1 MPRIITEITPLSK
14 TDCFY
19 LAARD
24 KKMFDYPLHRHE
36 EYELN
41 FVSHCTGA
49 RRVVGDSMEELGAYD
64 LVLIGGGLPH
74 CWEQYHCTSESI
86 HEVTIQFSS
95 DLLSPQLMMK
105 TQLDSIREMFER
117 ARTGLAFSMPTIL
130 SLYSK
135 LEELTQAQP
144 GFLRLLKLFEILYL
158 LSRSSEDSHTLSSSS
173 FAEVKSSTDSRRVR
187 KVEDEIEQNYSR
199 QIYLKDLAD
208 MVGMTPTA
216 FSRFFKVRTGRTLS
230 DYIIDI
236 RMGHAARMLVNTT
249 MTMSEICY
257 ECGFNNISN
266 FNRIFKKRKG
276 CCPKE
281 FRDSYMKAKLII

>member
-1 MPRIITEITPLSK
+1 MSK
-14 TDCFY
+14 ADCFY
-19 LAARD
+19 LASRD
-24 KKMFDYPLHRHE
+24 KMMFDYPLHRHE

-41 FVSHCTGA
+41 FVCHCAGA
-49 RRVVGDSMEELGAYD
+49 RRVVGDSMEELGEYD
-64 LVLIGGGLPH
+64 LVLVGGGLPH
-74 CWEQYHCTSESI
+74 CWEQHHCTSRCI
-86 HEVTIQFSS
+86 HEVTIQFSA
-95 DLLSPQLMMK
+95 DLLSQELLMK
-105 TQLDSIREMFER
+105 TQLGSIRDMLER
-117 ARTGLAFSMPTIL
+117 AKTGLAFDMPAIM
-130 SLYSK
+130 SLYGK
-135 LEELTQAQP
+135 LDELTQAQP
-144 GFLRLLKLFEILYL
+144 GFMRLLKLLEVLYL
-158 LSRSSEDSHTLSSSS
+158 MSMKMADNSHTLSSAS
-173 FAEVKSSTDSRRVR
+173 FADVKNPTDSRRVR
-187 KVEDEIEQNYSR
+187 KVEDEISQNYNR

-236 RMGHAARMLVNTT
+236 RMGHAARMLVDTT

-281 FRDSYMKAKLII
+281 FRDSYMKAKLIV

>member
-1 MPRIITEITPLSK
+1 MI
-14 TDCFY
+14 
-19 LAARD
+19 
-24 KKMFDYPLHRHE
+24 FDYPLHRHE

-41 FVSHCTGA
+41 FVSNCAGA
-49 RRVVGDSMEELGAYD
+49 RRVVGDSMQVLGDYD

-74 CWEQYHCTSESI
+74 CWEQHECKSDNI

-95 DLLSPQLMMK
+95 DLLSHELLMK
-105 TQLDSIREMFER
+105 TQLGSIREMLER
-117 ARTGLAFSMPTIL
+117 AKTGLSFDLPVIM
-130 SLYSK
+130 SLYAK
-135 LEELTQAQP
+135 LEELTKAQP
-144 GFLRLLKLFEILYL
+144 GFLRLLKLLEILYI
-158 LSRSSEDSHTLSSSS
+158 LSMTEDCHGLSTSS
-173 FAEVKSSTDSRRVR
+173 FADVKNPTDSRRVR
-187 KVEDEIEQNYSR
+187 KVEDEIEQNYNK

-216 FSRFFKVRTGRTLS
+216 FSRFFKIRTGRTLS

-236 RMGHAARMLVNTT
+236 RMGHAARMLVDTT

-276 CCPKE
+276 CCPKQ
-281 FRDSYMKAKLII
+281 FRDNYLRTKLII